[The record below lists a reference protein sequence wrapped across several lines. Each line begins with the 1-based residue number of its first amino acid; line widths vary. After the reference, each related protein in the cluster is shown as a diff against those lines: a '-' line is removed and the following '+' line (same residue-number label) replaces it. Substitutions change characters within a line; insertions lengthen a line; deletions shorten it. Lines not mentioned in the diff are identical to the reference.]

1 MKLLKILKHVTQK
14 LLWKIKIQSA
24 LAYKLDHNQS
34 DLLYI
39 QSASL
44 SVQVDGIQKSLK
56 NPINWSANKL
66 NILNF
71 CLVFVMLNVENCL
84 QEKTT
89 TTPKIVVTASSSTAV
104 SPVFDNVSKFSNFMF
119 SLIPIQCSKRSFRAY
134 CWTFYWP
141 QGRVWYA
148 G

>member
-71 CLVFVMLNVENCL
+71 CLVL
-84 QEKTT
+84 
-89 TTPKIVVTASSSTAV
+89 
-104 SPVFDNVSKFSNFMF
+104 
-119 SLIPIQCSKRSFRAY
+119 
-134 CWTFYWP
+134 
-141 QGRVWYA
+141 
-148 G
+148 